1 MKNNSRKGGKKNKNQ
16 NNINNNLKQFNDFLL
31 NNILRNIKRIKLYK
45 YIILI

>member
-1 MKNNSRKGGKKNKNQ
+1 MKDNPREGGKRNKDQ

-31 NNILRNIKRIKLYK
+31 NNILKNIKKIKLYK